1 MSHYCDIAPGHYL
14 HGPYH
19 DKEYG
24 FPVLDDSVMF
34 ERLVLEINQAG
45 LSWLTILKKRKSIQ
59 EAYNNFNISKVSSY
73 NEADIKRLL
82 SNSGVIRNR
91 LKIEATIYNAK
102 QIKVIQKKHIS
113 LNNWLYKHH
122 PSTKN
127 EWVKKFKDTFHFT
140 GGEITNEFLM
150 STGFLPG
157 AHSKSC
163 PIFDVIYKL
172 NPAWKTIS

>member
-1 MSHYCDIAPGHYL
+1 MTHYCDIAPGHYL

-19 DKEYG
+19 DNEYG
-24 FPVLDDSVMF
+24 FPALDDSALF

-59 EAYNNFNISKVSSY
+59 EAYNNFNISKVASY
-73 NEADIKRLL
+73 DEADIKRLL

-91 LKIEATIYNAK
+91 LKIEAAIYNAK
-102 QIKVIQKKHIS
+102 QIKIIQKKYIS

-127 EWVKKFKDTFHFT
+127 DWIKIFKDTFHFT

-157 AHSKSC
+157 AHSKIC

-172 NPAWKTIS
+172 NPAWKTTS